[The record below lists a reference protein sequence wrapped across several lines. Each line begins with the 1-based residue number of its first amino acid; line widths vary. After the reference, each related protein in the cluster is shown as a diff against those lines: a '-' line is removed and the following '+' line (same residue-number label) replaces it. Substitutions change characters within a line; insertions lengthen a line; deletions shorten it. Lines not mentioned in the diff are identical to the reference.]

1 MGIIAAG
8 IFFLGTL
15 FLGGG
20 GIYVGEGVLLNSFW
34 ATHIG
39 DASNAPAWWVFGAIV
54 VVLVLVLN
62 YLGVRLA
69 IRAML
74 AFAAVSFIPMIILA
88 FAIIFQG
95 GADGNTLSV
104 FNPGRDVASRSHRRR
119 RAGRHPARHPAVR
132 RIRGCGLA
140 R

>member
-1 MGIIAAG
+1 M
-8 IFFLGTL
+8 
-15 FLGGG
+15 
-20 GIYVGEGVLLNSFW
+20 LLNSFW

-74 AFAAVSFIPMIILA
+74 AFAAVVVHPDGHPGIRDHL
-88 FAIIFQG
+88 QG
-95 GADGNTLSV
+95 
-104 FNPGRDVASRSHRRR
+104 RRTTATR
-119 RAGRHPARHPAVR
+119 
-132 RIRGCGLA
+132 
-140 R
+140 